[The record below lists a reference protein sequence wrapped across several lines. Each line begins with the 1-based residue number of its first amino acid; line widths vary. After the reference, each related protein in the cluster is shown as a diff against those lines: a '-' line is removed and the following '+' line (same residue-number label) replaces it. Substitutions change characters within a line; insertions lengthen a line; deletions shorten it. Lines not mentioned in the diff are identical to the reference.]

1 MLFYSP
7 PDYSLKE
14 IVLMWVSGIILFS
27 SLMYVAYTYII
38 NLDSVISLSFNDK
51 TYELAINHLLLLGIV
66 GILLLVYMKF
76 LTSPYAYWIYVPSSI
91 ILMISNFYAPQ
102 GLIFI
107 ISFISII
114 LLFILDIIFLE
125 PYLF

>member
-51 TYELAINHLLLLGIV
+51 TYELAINNLLLLVIV

-76 LTSPYAYWIYVPSSI
+76 LTSPYAYWIYVPSSLV
-91 ILMISNFYAPQ
+91 LMISNFYAPQ

>member
-7 PDYSLKE
+7 PAYSLKE
-14 IVLMWVSGIILFS
+14 IVLMWVSGIIIFS
-27 SLMYVAYTYII
+27 SLMYVAYIYII

-76 LTSPYAYWIYVPSSI
+76 LTSPYVYCIYVLSLI
-91 ILMISNFYAPQ
+91 ILMIK
-102 GLIFI
+102 
-107 ISFISII
+107 
-114 LLFILDIIFLE
+114 
-125 PYLF
+125 

>member
-27 SLMYVAYTYII
+27 SLMCVAYTYIF
-38 NLDSVISLSFNDK
+38 NLDLVISLSFNDK
-51 TYELAINHLLLLGIV
+51 TYELAINHLLLLVIV

-91 ILMISNFYAPQ
+91 IVMISNFYAPE

-114 LLFILDIIFLE
+114 LLFIIDIIFLK